1 MRKFDLMIDI
11 GNTHIVMGLYE
22 KGVMSFLWRLNSNKN
37 KTEDEYYVFLN
48 ELFKSREI
56 SINEIRRCA
65 VSSVVPKLSRVFNH
79 LIEKYI
85 SVKTVFVDGFT
96 DLGLQISADPA
107 TVGSDLIVNA
117 YSAWK
122 KYKKNTIV
130 CDLGTATTIQLTG
143 DDGRFYGTIISPGV
157 VNSAENLFSTA
168 SLLSNIQLKQ
178 PPVLLG
184 TNTEEALL
192 SGIVSGNA
200 FMVDSFIKKIK
211 DNYKQMQD
219 VITIATGGISTLI
232 AEQSTQIDV
241 VDKTLTLDGLS
252 LICDKLLT

>member
-1 MRKFDLMIDI
+1 MRNFDLMIDI
-11 GNTHIVMGLYE
+11 GNTHIVLGLYE
-22 KGVMSFLWRLNSNKN
+22 QGNMSFSWRLHSNKS
-37 KTEDEYYVFLN
+37 KTEDEYYVFIN
-48 ELFKSREI
+48 ELFNSQNISLKEI
-56 SINEIRRCA
+56 SRCA
-65 VSSVVPKLSRVFNH
+65 VSSVVPKLTRVFNH

-85 SVKTVFVDGFT
+85 SVKAVFVDGYS
-96 DLGLQISADPA
+96 DLGMDLSVDPA
-107 TVGSDLIVNA
+107 MVGSDLIVNA

-122 KYKKNTIV
+122 KYKNNTII

-143 DDGRFYGTIISPGV
+143 ENGKFYGTIIAPGV
-157 VNSAENLFSTA
+157 VSSAENLFSTA

-178 PPVLLG
+178 PKKLLG

-200 FMVDSFIKKIK
+200 YMLDSFIKKIK
-211 DNYKQMQD
+211 NTHKEMQD

-232 AEQSTQIDV
+232 AQQSNQIDV
-241 VDKTLTLDGLS
+241 VDKNLTLDGLS

>member
-1 MRKFDLMIDI
+1 MKNFDLMIDI
-11 GNTHIVMGLYE
+11 GNTHIVLGLYE
-22 KGVMSFLWRLNSNKN
+22 QGSLSFSWRLNSNKN

-56 SINEIRRCA
+56 NIKDIKRCA

-85 SVKTVFVDGFT
+85 SIKTVFVSGFT
-96 DLGLQISADPA
+96 DLGIELTVDPSV
-107 TVGSDLIVNA
+107 VGPDLIVNA
-117 YSAWK
+117 YAAWK
-122 KYKKNTIV
+122 KYGKNTIV

-143 DDGRFYGTIISPGV
+143 EDGKFYGTIIAPGV
-157 VNSAENLFSTA
+157 VSSAENLFSTA

-178 PPVLLG
+178 PKVLLG

-200 FMVDSFIKKIK
+200 YMVDSFIKKIK
-211 DNYKQMQD
+211 EEHKQMQD

-232 AEQSTQIDV
+232 AGQSSQIDV
-241 VDKTLTLDGLS
+241 IDKTLTLDGLAM
-252 LICDKLLT
+252 ICDKMLS